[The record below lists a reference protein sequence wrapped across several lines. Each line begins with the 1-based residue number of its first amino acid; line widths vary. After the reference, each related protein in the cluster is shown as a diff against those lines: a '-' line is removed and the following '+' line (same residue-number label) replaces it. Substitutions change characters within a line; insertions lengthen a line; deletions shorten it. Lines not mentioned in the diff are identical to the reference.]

1 MLQREHQQQPQQPPL
16 PSLQQ
21 QHEATIAH
29 SASFLNFAH
38 SPPLIPIPSQPGTD
52 NFLDEILSS
61 SSPSH
66 ASSSIFLGS
75 PNNNN
80 EQAGDGSESANLF
93 ADLDAVFGSSSSEEQ
108 EDTIIDSTA
117 TDSLTLFGNGQA
129 GAEQAPFADCSFTSM
144 NDFGL
149 NLDGWQYHQQQQQQE
164 EMSQFSNN
172 TPGLQQGF
180 DWSSYLQPQS
190 GFAVV

>member
-1 MLQREHQQQPQQPPL
+1 
-16 PSLQQ
+16 
-21 QHEATIAH
+21 
-29 SASFLNFAH
+29 
-38 SPPLIPIPSQPGTD
+38 
-52 NFLDEILSS
+52 
-61 SSPSH
+61 
-66 ASSSIFLGS
+66 
-75 PNNNN
+75 
-80 EQAGDGSESANLF
+80 
-93 ADLDAVFGSSSSEEQ
+93 
-108 EDTIIDSTA
+108 
-117 TDSLTLFGNGQA
+117 
-129 GAEQAPFADCSFTSM
+129 M